1 MVPSAASSMSVV
13 ANPMSSFPAAQPRN
27 DAMPLTEKKTL
38 LVVDDEE
45 GPRQS
50 LRMVFR
56 NDYLV
61 HTVDSGEKA
70 LDFIRTNP
78 VHTVILDIRMAGISG
93 IEVLRQLKALA
104 PQTEVIM
111 LTAYETLET
120 ARQAIRHGACDYL
133 SKPFDLP
140 TIRDAVARAMRLR
153 NISDN
158 VASTFER
165 FRHLTD
171 ELHDANLREEMART
185 ATEIYAGVLHDIN
198 NPLTII
204 TGIVEML
211 EMQFA
216 RAASLTGP
224 SLDDARNK
232 ISLLSKQVST
242 CTAIIARYLKLVRSG
257 PVDSQTVSTNLV
269 LSDLVSLLKSH
280 PSAKASKLVIKPLER
295 DLMACINCTELIQI
309 LLNLTVNAF
318 QSTTQPQTVEVAA
331 RRFDEPMDL
340 GTLPRTPLSVVVNE
354 STFANRGPLVAISV
368 ADQGKGIEETVVSR
382 VFEPYFTTKGTQG
395 GTGLGLSIVSRLMKN
410 CHGLVHL
417 ETKPGAGTRI
427 TLYFPAV
434 PPAGV

>member
-1 MVPSAASSMSVV
+1 MP
-13 ANPMSSFPAAQPRN
+13 PPPAA
-27 DAMPLTEKKTL
+27 EKKTL

-61 HTVDSGEKA
+61 HVVESGEKA
-70 LDFIRTNP
+70 LEYLRSNP

-93 IEVLRQLKALA
+93 IEVLRQIKALA

-216 RAASLTGP
+216 RAAALNGP

-280 PSAKASKLVIKPLER
+280 PSAKASKLVIKPLDR
-295 DLMACINCTELIQI
+295 DLMVCINCTELIQI

-318 QSTTQPQTVEVAA
+318 QSTSQPQTVEVAA
-331 RRFDEPMDL
+331 RRLEEPLDL
-340 GTLPRTPLSVVVNE
+340 AALPRSGISAVVNE
-354 STFANRGPLVAISV
+354 STFANRPPLVAVSV
-368 ADQGKGIEETVVSR
+368 TDQGKGIDEAVVGR
-382 VFEPYFTTKGTQG
+382 VFEPYFTTKGPQG

-417 ETKPGAGTRI
+417 ETKSGSGTRI

-434 PPAGV
+434 SPNGA

>member
-1 MVPSAASSMSVV
+1 MSVV
-13 ANPMSSFPAAQPRN
+13 ANPNTIPAAVMPRS
-27 DAMPLTEKKTL
+27 DAMSLADKKTL

-61 HTVDSGEKA
+61 HTVESGEKA
-70 LDFIRTNP
+70 LDFLRTNP

-93 IEVLRQLKALA
+93 IEVLRQIKALA

-158 VASTFER
+158 VSSTFER

-216 RAASLTGP
+216 RAASLNGP

-280 PSAKASKLVIKPLER
+280 PSAKASKLLIKPLDR

-318 QSTTQPQTVEVAA
+318 QSTAQPQTVEVSA
-331 RRFDEPMDL
+331 RRIEEPVDL
-340 GTLPRTPLSVVVNE
+340 GAIQRHPLSLVVNE
-354 STFANRGPLVAISV
+354 STFANRPPLVAISV
-368 ADQGKGIEETVVSR
+368 SDQGKGIDEAVVSR

-417 ETKPGAGTRI
+417 DTKAGAGTRI

-434 PPAGV
+434 SPTGA

>member
-1 MVPSAASSMSVV
+1 MSVI
-13 ANPMSSFPAAQPRN
+13 APSNIPPSPASPRLE
-27 DAMPLTEKKTL
+27 AMRPTEKKTL

-56 NDYLV
+56 NDYIV
-61 HTVDSGEKA
+61 HAVESGERA
-70 LDFIRTNP
+70 LEFLRTNP

-93 IEVLRQLKALA
+93 IEVLRQIKALS

-216 RAASLTGP
+216 RAASLNGP

-242 CTAIIARYLKLVRSG
+242 CTAIIARYLKLVRNG
-257 PVDSQTVSTNLV
+257 PVDNQTVSTNLV
-269 LSDLVSLLKSH
+269 LSDLISLLKSH
-280 PSAKASKLVIKPLER
+280 PSAKASKLLIKPLDR

-318 QSTTQPQTVEVAA
+318 QSTTQAQTVEVAA
-331 RRFDEPMDL
+331 RRIEEPVDL
-340 GTLPRTPLSVVVNE
+340 ASFTRHPLSVVVNE
-354 STFANRGPLVAISV
+354 GTFANRPPLVAISV
-368 ADQGKGIEETVVSR
+368 ADQGKGIDEAVVSR
-382 VFEPYFTTKGTQG
+382 VFEPYFTTKGPQG

-417 ETKPGAGTRI
+417 DTKPGAGTRI
-427 TLYFPAV
+427 TLFFPAV
-434 PPAGV
+434 TPHGA

>member
-1 MVPSAASSMSVV
+1 MSVV
-13 ANPMSSFPAAQPRN
+13 AHPSTPISPAVLRPDPMPPA
-27 DAMPLTEKKTL
+27 DKKTL

-56 NDYLV
+56 NDYIV

-70 LDFIRTNP
+70 LEFLRTNP

-93 IEVLRQLKALA
+93 IEVLRQIKALA

-158 VASTFER
+158 VSSTFER

-216 RAASLTGP
+216 RAASLNGP

-280 PSAKASKLVIKPLER
+280 PSAKASKLLIKPLER

-331 RRFDEPMDL
+331 RRIEDPVEL
-340 GTLPRTPLSVVVNE
+340 ASIERHPLSVVINE
-354 STFANRGPLVAISV
+354 ATFANRPPLVAISV
-368 ADQGKGIEETVVSR
+368 SDQGKGIEEAVVSR

-417 ETKPGAGTRI
+417 DTKPGVGTRI
-427 TLYFPAV
+427 TLFFPAV
-434 PPAGV
+434 SPSGA

>member
-1 MVPSAASSMSVV
+1 MSVV
-13 ANPMSSFPAAQPRN
+13 ANPIIPPPVATPRP
-27 DAMPLTEKKTL
+27 DVMPSTAVEKKTL

-61 HTVDSGEKA
+61 HAVDSGEKA
-70 LDFIRTNP
+70 LDFLRTNP
-78 VHTVILDIRMAGISG
+78 VHTVVLDIRMAGISG
-93 IEVLRQLKALA
+93 IEVLRQIKALA

-153 NISDN
+153 TISDN
-158 VASTFER
+158 VSSTFER

-269 LSDLVSLLKSH
+269 LSDLISLLKSH
-280 PSAKASKLVIKPLER
+280 PSAKASKLVIKPLDR
-295 DLMACINCTELIQI
+295 DLMVCINCTELIQI

-318 QSTTQPQTVEVAA
+318 QSTSQPQTVEVAA
-331 RRFDEPMDL
+331 RRFDEPLDL
-340 GTLPRTPLSVVVNE
+340 ASLPRNPLSAVVNE
-354 STFANRGPLVAISV
+354 ATFANRAPLVAVSIS
-368 ADQGKGIEETVVSR
+368 DQGKGIDEAVVGR

-417 ETKPGAGTRI
+417 ETHPGTGTRI

-434 PPAGV
+434 SPTGA

>member
-1 MVPSAASSMSVV
+1 MSVV
-13 ANPMSSFPAAQPRN
+13 ANPMSSFPAAQSRP
-27 DAMPLTEKKTL
+27 DAMPLTDKKTL

-56 NDYLV
+56 NDYFV

-331 RRFDEPMDL
+331 HRIDEPVDL
-340 GTLPRTPLSVVVNE
+340 GSLPRSPLSVVVNE
-354 STFANRGPLVAISV
+354 STFANRGPIVAISV
-368 ADQGKGIEETVVSR
+368 ADQGKGIDETVVSR

>member
-1 MVPSAASSMSVV
+1 MSVI
-13 ANPMSSFPAAQPRN
+13 AQPGTPTTSAVSRP
-27 DAMPLTEKKTL
+27 DAMPPTDKKTL

-61 HTVDSGEKA
+61 HTVESGEKA
-70 LDFIRTNP
+70 LDFLRTNP

-93 IEVLRQLKALA
+93 IEVLRQIKAMA

-216 RAASLTGP
+216 RAASLNGP

-280 PSAKASKLVIKPLER
+280 PSAKATKLLIKPLER

-318 QSTTQPQTVEVAA
+318 QSTPQSQTVEVSA
-331 RRFDEPMDL
+331 RRYDEPLDL
-340 GTLPRTPLSVVVNE
+340 TSLPRHPLSVVVNE
-354 STFANRGPLVAISV
+354 STFANRGPLVAVTVS
-368 ADQGKGIEETVVSR
+368 DQGKGIDEAVVSR
-382 VFEPYFTTKGTQG
+382 IFEPYFTTKGPQG

-417 ETKPGAGTRI
+417 ETKPGAGTRV
-427 TLYFPAV
+427 TLFFPAV
-434 PPAGV
+434 APTGA

>member
-1 MVPSAASSMSVV
+1 MSVIAPSSTPNSPAAS
-13 ANPMSSFPAAQPRN
+13 RL
-27 DAMPLTEKKTL
+27 DAMRPTEKRTL

-56 NDYLV
+56 NDYIV
-61 HTVDSGEKA
+61 HAVESGERA
-70 LDFIRTNP
+70 LEFLRTNP

-93 IEVLRQLKALA
+93 IEVLRQIKALS

-216 RAASLTGP
+216 RAASLNGP

-257 PVDSQTVSTNLV
+257 PVDNQTVSTNLV

-280 PSAKASKLVIKPLER
+280 PSAKATKLLIKPLDR

-331 RRFDEPMDL
+331 RRLEEPVDL
-340 GTLPRTPLSVVVNE
+340 TSFARHPLSVVVNE
-354 STFANRGPLVAISV
+354 STFANRPPLVAVSV
-368 ADQGKGIEETVVSR
+368 SDQGKGIDEAVVSR
-382 VFEPYFTTKGTQG
+382 VFEPYFTTKGPQG

-417 ETKPGAGTRI
+417 DTKPGTGTRI
-427 TLYFPAV
+427 TLFFPAV
-434 PPAGV
+434 TPNGA

>member
-1 MVPSAASSMSVV
+1 MSV
-13 ANPMSSFPAAQPRN
+13 AAHLSSAVSPTPSRS
-27 DAMPLTEKKTL
+27 DMLTPTDKKTL

-61 HTVDSGEKA
+61 HAVESGEKA
-70 LDFIRTNP
+70 LEFLRTNP

-93 IEVLRQLKALA
+93 IEVLRQIKALA

-204 TGIVEML
+204 TGIVEMV

-216 RAASLTGP
+216 RAASLNGP

-280 PSAKASKLVIKPLER
+280 PSAKASKLLIKPLDR

-318 QSTTQPQTVEVAA
+318 QSTTQPQTVEVSA
-331 RRFDEPMDL
+331 RRIDEPVEL
-340 GTLPRTPLSVVVNE
+340 AAITRSPLSVVVNE
-354 STFANRGPLVAISV
+354 GTFANRPPVVAISV
-368 ADQGKGIEETVVSR
+368 SDQGKGIDEAVLNR
-382 VFEPYFTTKGTQG
+382 VFEPYFTTKGPQG

-427 TLYFPAV
+427 TLFFPAV
-434 PPAGV
+434 SPTGI